1 MAVSTGQFARLPFLN
16 GVYVAVDAVDG
27 AFLIVDGPYCVFT
40 KAQIQYG
47 HNLRCRLIPPLGR
60 ARVVHTA
67 AKTGMEE
74 VTSLSLDRRAAVEKL
89 FAQVCGY
96 EEAQVV
102 FATSFDFHTLLNFPL
117 PDIARHA
124 DARYGKPVC
133 HIPSASLRGG
143 SWLDGYAAACEA
155 LARRIP
161 LARGRKGRD
170 KVAVVGYLFDR
181 DEPDHA
187 GNLRELRRLFRALG
201 LDLVSVWLGGRGLP
215 GLREVERAGAIVSLP
230 YARAAARVLGAR
242 LKIPVIEA
250 GLPMGLT
257 GTEAFLT
264 AVGDALRRG
273 ERARRFLKRELPALV
288 RQTQDPVWRVIRGRA
303 AALACGHDPHLSGAL
318 AGLCSDLGLLLPAP
332 GAAAAASPGGPAS
345 LAIGPNLRIPRPD
358 VIPINFGYP
367 NYADHPVVE
376 KPFLGFSGFCHW
388 VDRLTAAILQFEAAD
403 PRRRPAPEA
412 KR

>member
-40 KAQIQYG
+40 KAHIQYG
-47 HNLRCRLIPPLGR
+47 HNLRCRLLPPLGR

-96 EEAQVV
+96 DEAQVV

-117 PDIARHA
+117 PDIAQHA

-250 GLPMGLT
+250 GLPLGLT

-264 AVGDALRRG
+264 AVAGALRRG
-273 ERARRFLKRELPALV
+273 ERARRFLKRELAAAV
-288 RQTQDPVWRVIRGRA
+288 HRTQDP
-303 AALACGHDPHLSGAL
+303 DLSGAL
-318 AGLCSDLGLLLPAP
+318 AGLCSDLGLLLPAE
-332 GAAAAASPGGPAS
+332 GAAPSGAPAAGKSVRPVPAS
-345 LAIGPNLRIPRPD
+345 LVIGPDIRVPQPG
-358 VIPINFGYP
+358 VIPIHFGYP

-376 KPFLGFSGFCHW
+376 RPFLGFTGFLHW
-388 VDRLTAAILQFEAAD
+388 VDRLTAAILQFEAAN
-403 PRRRPAPEA
+403 PRRRPAPAPEVQ
-412 KR
+412 K